1 MELFMKHQI
10 FLKLGCAAILFAST
24 GTSSLAENTQDAK
37 SSQASAQ
44 DSSSTP
50 KKAHKVWTDDE
61 VSTLRTPEDNYV
73 EQKQAAEASS
83 AAAAV
88 AAAQQAK
95 SNPKSDKH
103 VGGPSALSNPKS
115 PADADRM
122 IAWESRDV
130 EAQQELIDKLH
141 TQLEQA
147 TADDH
152 DRLEKYLAKQ
162 METLAQTKKERD
174 ALVAQKKDL
183 QKKASPEAKPVDS
196 ASTASPQ

>member
-1 MELFMKHQI
+1 MELCMKRKI
-10 FLKLGCAAILFAST
+10 FITFGCAAIIFAAT
-24 GTSSLAENTQDAK
+24 GTSSLAENAQDAN
-37 SSQASAQ
+37 SSQTPAK
-44 DSSSTP
+44 DSSPAP
-50 KKAHKVWTDDE
+50 KKHKVWTDDE
-61 VSTLRTPEDNYV
+61 VTTLRTPEDNYV
-73 EQKQAAEASS
+73 EQKQAAETAT
-83 AAAAV
+83 AAATA

-147 TADDH
+147 TAEDH

-196 ASTASPQ
+196 ASSFSPQ